1 MTGTLVIG
9 GGKNPGNDDGRG
21 DVLDPI
27 DDGMVEVVEV
37 VEVGDSIMPA
47 LTELKAIGT
56 LLRWL

>member
-1 MTGTLVIG
+1 MTGTLVAGSG
-9 GGKNPGNDDGRG
+9 GPNPNAAGGE
-21 DVLDPI
+21 VLDA
-27 DDGMVEVVEV
+27 DDGMVEVEVV